1 MNSPNVAS
9 DAFLADAPGTRADSA
24 EAPHSSDRECSLE
37 SIPSRDADV
46 TTGEASPGRTGG
58 GAHPDWSDRAT
69 ALSWWPRFKISFV
82 RGFLLMWVR
91 LFGLDGLY
99 RFGQFFGWCEF
110 LVAYKRRRRVN
121 VRIAQIFPEG
131 IPAGRRRHIASR
143 YFRRTRCDKMIYCIF
158 DRIPADE
165 FSRRIHFPRQALLDS
180 LLARGKGVYVAM
192 SHHGP
197 HHVAAMIMAQLGYRL
212 AGVRDRN
219 ESALRRFIQRKFAET
234 FPAFAAVRMFF
245 ADAFPRDIFRCY
257 RENYVIASALDVD
270 EDRVRDGRLR
280 TIPVTLFGEQRPFLI
295 GPIQMAQRCEAPVLQ
310 GFVMARR
317 NFHYELVIRE
327 LLPEPDGDASSAENL
342 ARTVQ
347 QYADGIA
354 EHVRRHPCHLTKI

>member
-1 MNSPNVAS
+1 MNSSDVAS
-9 DAFLADAPGTRADSA
+9 DALLADAPGTRAAPGDSQRPAAA
-24 EAPHSSDRECSLE
+24 EHSRE
-37 SIPSRDADV
+37 PSRTHNGAHTTDA
-46 TTGEASPGRTGG
+46 ESAGRAGG

-69 ALSWWPRFKISFV
+69 ALSWWSRFKISFV
-82 RGFLLMWVR
+82 RGFLLLWVR

-131 IPAGRRRHIASR
+131 IPAARRRHIASR

-158 DRIPADE
+158 DRVPAHE
-165 FSRRIHFPRQALLDS
+165 FARRIHFPRQTLLDS
-180 LLARGKGVYVAM
+180 LLARGNGVYVAM

-219 ESALRRFIQRKFAET
+219 ESALRRFIQQRFAET

-270 EDRVRDGRLR
+270 VDRVRDGRLR
-280 TIPVTLFGEQRPFLI
+280 TTPVALFGEQRPFLI
-295 GPIQMAQRCEAPVLQ
+295 GPIQMALRCNAPVLQ
-310 GFVMARR
+310 GFVVARR

-327 LLPEPDGDASSAENL
+327 LLANPDGAAASTERL
-342 ARTVQ
+342 AATVQ